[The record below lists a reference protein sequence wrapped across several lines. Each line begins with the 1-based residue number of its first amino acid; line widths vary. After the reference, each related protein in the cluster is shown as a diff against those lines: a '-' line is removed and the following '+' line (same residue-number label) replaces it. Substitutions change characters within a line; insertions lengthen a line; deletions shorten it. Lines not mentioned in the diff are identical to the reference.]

1 GDFLIT
7 YDPAT
12 LPVTASGDLVET
24 SYPAG
29 TDPSAVIAL
38 SATERFGGADFGYL
52 PASGTAVLGDR
63 VWYDADGNG
72 LQDPG
77 ELGIGGVEIQLLG
90 PGCDPTPCTV
100 TTEPD
105 GSWLVTGLAPGDF
118 LITYDPATLPAGY
131 NTIPTNLEPD
141 DTYGITVAANDVM
154 TQLDFG
160 FDGGTTGTIGDRV
173 WLDEDGDGA
182 QDAGEPGL
190 AGVTVNLLDSSG
202 NIIATTTTAADG
214 SYLFSG
220 VPDGDY
226 TVSLSDIDGVLV
238 GLPQSYDP
246 DEAGVCTTC
255 DKQGSVSVSG
265 GVSTPADVDFGFAP
279 SGGTGTI
286 GDFVWHD
293 ADGDGVQDPGESGI
307 QGVTLELWLDVNGDG
322 VITPGLDN
330 LVRNAVTDQ
339 NGEYQ
344 FSSLPDEDYVVRVTD
359 TAGVVSAFV
368 QTGDPDEAGTCT
380 VCDGQGVLSLA
391 GGSGDFGQDFGY
403 AAPAGQAYV
412 ISGTVFD
419 DESRDGI
426 FDDPAESGVEAAL
439 VMLFNDL
446 NGDGVLDPDEPLIGS
461 TVTDAD
467 GNYSLADLPPGD
479 YLVAVDTSGT
489 TVDGYLQSTQT
500 ATAGLQP
507 VEITTAN
514 VADQDFGFWS
524 GGPTTTPVTLAYFGS
539 EGGGNVTF
547 EWATAT
553 ETGNL
558 GFHLYVLAE
567 DGMRRL
573 NETLIP
579 SQLGDALAPQRYAL
593 EAWGVDGD
601 QFLLEDVDLYGQT
614 RYHGPFEL
622 GRTYGNQVWNV
633 KRTDWVGI
641 RREHHRKAA
650 ARRSRRLAGL
660 GGGSS
665 MGSRPALGRAAPVYL
680 RVREDGL
687 YRVTYEALVAAGV
700 DLAGFPASKL
710 ALLEGGQPVPIR
722 VGGPGRFGP
731 GSFVEFVGRGLDTLY
746 TDTNVYTLKVAPKY
760 AARVGHDA
768 GLPSTSAR
776 IPGFYYET
784 RTAEFNR
791 AYDFA
796 APGDDPWYDTRLLAI
811 SGPVEAFFELEL
823 EDRLPEAGPVELT
836 VELWGVTDFPQAPD
850 HHVVL
855 EVNGVELAD
864 EWFDGFEDRAVRT
877 EIPDWLLGPDS
888 NRLRVLLPHDTG
900 ALYDLVNYDHYRL
913 RFPRR
918 FEAIGGQLRFS
929 AAAEAF
935 RVEGLPSADVVVYRV
950 TQEGV
955 EILEAVQISSL
966 AGAYSATFTGS
977 QREATYYVSTVE
989 ALQMPLA
996 EPAPPRK
1003 PILDAEAEMLII
1015 AHPDFVDSLD
1025 PLVAARRL
1033 EGLSVQVV
1041 NVEELYR
1048 RFSHGVFDP
1057 RAIRTFVRRAY
1068 RDSGARYVLLVGGD
1082 TYDYFDYLGGGAVS
1096 FLPTLYTQTDPI
1108 VRFAPVDPLYGD
1120 INSDGVPEVAVGR
1133 WPVRTTAELEAI
1145 LDRTLRYADIDYVR
1159 TAVFSADA
1167 YDAPAGYSF
1176 SAASEEMLGYLPET
1190 WQAERVYLDEL
1201 PLEEA

>member
-1 GDFLIT
+1 D
-7 YDPAT
+7 
-12 LPVTASGDLVET
+12 
-24 SYPAG
+24 G
-29 TDPSAVIAL
+29 T
-38 SATERFGGADFGYL
+38 
-52 PASGTAVLGDR
+52 
-63 VWYDADGNG
+63 
-72 LQDPG
+72 
-77 ELGIGGVEIQLLG
+77 
-90 PGCDPTPCTV
+90 
-100 TTEPD
+100 
-105 GSWLVTGLAPGDF
+105 
-118 LITYDPATLPAGY
+118 
-131 NTIPTNLEPD
+131 
-141 DTYGITVAANDVM
+141 
-154 TQLDFG
+154 
-160 FDGGTTGTIGDRV
+160 
-173 WLDEDGDGA
+173 
-182 QDAGEPGL
+182 
-190 AGVTVNLLDSSG
+190 
-202 NIIATTTTAADG
+202 
-214 SYLFSG
+214 YLFSG

-226 TVSLSDIDGVLV
+226 TVAISDIDGILV

-246 DEAGVCTTC
+246 DEPGVVCTTC
-255 DKQGSVSVSG
+255 DRQGSITVAGGSTSV
-265 GVSTPADVDFGFAP
+265 DVDFGFAP

-293 ADGDGVQDPGESGI
+293 ADGDGVQDLGESGI

-322 VITPGLDN
+322 VITPVLDN
-330 LVRNAVTDQ
+330 LVRNSVTDQ

-344 FSSLPDEDYVVRVTD
+344 FSSLPDEEYVVRVTD
-359 TAGVVSAFV
+359 TARVVSAFV
-368 QTGDPDEAGTCT
+368 QTGDPDEVGTCS
-380 VCDGQGVLSLA
+380 VCDEQGVLTLT

-403 AAPAGQAYV
+403 AAPAGTAYS

-419 DESRDGI
+419 DQNQDGD
-426 FDDPAESGVEAAL
+426 FDSPGESGVEGAL
-439 VMLFNDL
+439 VLLFNDL
-446 NGDGVLDPDEPLIGS
+446 NGDGVLDPDEPLLGS

-467 GNYSLADLPPGD
+467 GNYSLIGLPPGD

-489 TVDGYLQSTQT
+489 GVDGYLQTTQT
-500 ATAGLQP
+500 LTAGLQAVTVP
-507 VEITTAN
+507 TN
-514 VADQDFGFWS
+514 VPPGNAIDQDFGFWS
-524 GGPTTTPVTLAYFGS
+524 GGYITTPVTLAYFSS
-539 EGGGNVTF
+539 EGSGSVSF
-547 EWATAT
+547 QWATAT

-558 GFHLYVLAE
+558 GFHLYVLE
-567 DGMRRL
+567 EEGLRRL

-579 SQLGDALAPQRYAL
+579 SQVGDALTPQRYAL
-593 EAWGVDGD
+593 EAWGLEGD
-601 QFLLEDVDLYGQT
+601 RFVLEDVDLYGQT

-622 GRTYGNQVWNV
+622 GRTYGSQVWNV

-650 ARRSRRLAGL
+650 ARQTRRLEGL

-680 RVREDGL
+680 RVSEDGL

-700 DLAGFPASKL
+700 DLSGVPAARL
-710 ALLEGGQPVPIR
+710 ALLENGEPVPIR
-722 VGGPGRFGP
+722 VGGPGRFGA

-746 TDTNVYTLKVAPKY
+746 TDTNVYTLLAAPRY
-760 AARVGHDA
+760 AARVGRDA
-768 GLPSTSAR
+768 AMPSASAR

-784 RTAEFNR
+784 RTAEVNR

-864 EWFDGFEDRAVRT
+864 EWFDGFEDRAVRAQ
-877 EIPDWLLGPDS
+877 IPDWLLGPGNNS
-888 NRLRVLLPHDTG
+888 LRVLLPHDTG
-900 ALYDLVNYDHYRL
+900 ALYDLVNYDRYRL

-918 FEAIGGQLRFS
+918 FEAAAGRLRFS
-929 AAAEAF
+929 GAAEAF
-935 RVEGLPSADVVVYRV
+935 RVEGLPAADVVVDRV
-950 TQEGV
+950 TEEGV
-955 EILEAVQISSL
+955 EILEAVQISGL
-966 AGAYSATFTGS
+966 PGDYSATFSGS
-977 QREATYYVSTVE
+977 ESPATYYVSTVE

-996 EPAPPRK
+996 EPAPPRN
-1003 PILDAEAEMLII
+1003 PTVDMEAEMLII
-1015 AHPDFVDSLD
+1015 AHPDFVDNLD
-1025 PLVAARRL
+1025 PLVAARRS

-1041 NVEELYR
+1041 NVEELYH

-1057 RAIRTFVRRAY
+1057 QAIRKFIRRAY
-1068 RDSGARYVLLVGGD
+1068 RKLGTRYVLLVGGD

-1096 FLPTLYTQTDPI
+1096 FVPTLYTQTDPI

-1145 LDRTLRYADIDYVR
+1145 LDRTLRYADIDYLR

-1167 YDAPAGYSF
+1167 YDVTAGYSI
-1176 SAASEEMLGYLPET
+1176 SAASEEMLGYLPGT

-1201 PLEEA
+1201 YLEEARQLLIDEINYGVALTSYFGHSGPSVWSFDGLFDSSDADALENFGRPTVITQWGCWNTYHVMPTYDTLGHRLLLNDGRGAAAVLGAATLTEALSEQKLGRRLFAQIGSQRQRLGKALIDAKKDLALTDPERLDVLLGWTLLGDPTLVVEP